1 MRGTAAGLLAAG
13 LLILTGTTALAQ
25 NATLAAGQATGSG
38 TAAPTT
44 AASQPAPDPPA
55 AKPVTLTLGSDFPTA
70 YFFRGIFQED
80 KGFIMQ
86 PFVDVGI
93 AAAPG
98 LTINAGLWNS
108 VHSGP
113 SGADNDDGR
122 SAWYETDFYASATFQ
137 AGKVKPGVLYTSYTS
152 PNDAFNTVQ
161 ELALVLAVD
170 DSASKIALNPKAI
183 LAFELDGQADGGSS
197 KGTYLELGVRP
208 VFPLA
213 AHDKYPLT
221 LAVPAKMGLS
231 LNDYYEG
238 VDGSDTFGYFDLGGI
253 LSVPLAFMNGKTTWE
268 IHGGVD
274 ILWFGGNM
282 KALNGGDGVKAVG
295 VIGFS
300 MIY

>member
-1 MRGTAAGLLAAG
+1 MSRTAAGLVVAAVVFSS
-13 LLILTGTTALAQ
+13 LPAMAQ
-25 NATLAAGQATGSG
+25 ESARYTD
-38 TAAPTT
+38 TAAASQ
-44 AASQPAPDPPA
+44 AAAPAAPAAQPAPDPPA
-55 AKPVTLTLGSDFPTA
+55 PKPVTLTVGADFPTA
-70 YFFRGIFQED
+70 YMFRGIFQED
-80 KGFIMQ
+80 QGFIMQ

-113 SGADNDDGR
+113 SGSDNEDGR
-122 SAWYETDFYASATFQ
+122 GAWYEMDFYASATFQ
-137 AGKVKPGVLYTSYTS
+137 VGKVKPGVLYTSYTS

-161 ELALVLAVD
+161 EIAAVLAFD
-170 DSASKIALNPKAI
+170 DSGNKVPLNPKAI

-221 LAVPAKMGLS
+221 LAVPAKFGLS

-238 VDGSDTFGYFDLGGI
+238 VNGSEGFGYFDLGGI

-274 ILWFGGNM
+274 ILWLGGNM